1 MSTTKAHSGHVIW
14 AALIIALGG
23 LLFGYDTGVI
33 SGALPAMT
41 DYFGLSSLTSGIVVS
56 SLTVGA
62 AIGAMTSGRLSDK
75 FGRRPILL
83 VASAV
88 FVGGSLLAAF
98 STSVPIMVVSRVILG
113 LAVGC
118 ASSIVPV
125 FISELAPAEL
135 RGRLVGLNQLM
146 IVSGIM
152 FAYLSNYALAGISQ
166 DWRWMIGLA
175 VIPSLLLGIGVLSL
189 DESPRWLAVNGR
201 ADDARK
207 VLKKFRAPE
216 EIDPELED
224 IRATSSQAVESEG
237 WRALL
242 DPRLRHV
249 LVAGVGLQVLG
260 QLTGVNAVVYYAPSI
275 FESAGLGASSALLAT
290 VGVGVINLVFTVV
303 GMGLVDRVGRTG
315 LLAAGA
321 AGQAVCLAV
330 FAFLLMGG
338 IESGAKSFIGVACI
352 FLYIAAVAVGLDI
365 VVFIIPSELYPLRI
379 RATAMSLTTGVNW
392 TLSFIVSLTFLSLF
406 DVLGGAGT
414 FGIYAVA
421 TALLAVF
428 AIKVIPETRGK
439 TLEDIEREHVRR
451 DA

>member
-1 MSTTKAHSGHVIW
+1 MASSGTRNGHVIW
-14 AALIIALGG
+14 ATSIIALGG

-41 DYFGLSSLTSGIVVS
+41 DYFGLTPFTSGVVVS

-62 AIGAMTSGRLSDK
+62 ALGAMSSGRLSDK
-75 FGRRPILL
+75 FGRRPVLL
-83 VASAV
+83 AASVV
-88 FVGGSLLAAF
+88 FVLGSLMAAF

-125 FISELAPAEL
+125 FISELAPADL
-135 RGRLVGLNQLM
+135 RGRLVSLNQLM

-152 FAYLSNYALAGISQ
+152 FAYLSNYALAGINQ

-175 VIPSLLLGIGVLSL
+175 VVPSLLLGIGVFSL
-189 DESPRWLAVNGR
+189 AESPRWLAINGR
-201 ADDARK
+201 ADKARQ
-207 VLKKFRAPE
+207 VLEKFRTPE
-216 EIDPELED
+216 EVQKELED
-224 IRATSSQAVESEG
+224 IRSNDQSSQSDG
-237 WRALL
+237 WKALL

-249 LVAGVGLQVLG
+249 LIAGVGLQILG

-290 VGVGVINLVFTVV
+290 VGVGVINLIFTVI
-303 GMGLVDRVGRTG
+303 GMGLVDKIGRTK

-321 AGQAVCLAV
+321 AGQAICLAI
-330 FAFLLMGG
+330 FALLLMGG
-338 IESGAKSFIGVACI
+338 IKSGATSFIGVACI

-406 DVLGGAGT
+406 EALGGVGT

-428 AIKVIPETRGK
+428 ALKVIPETQGK
-439 TLEDIEREHVRR
+439 TLEDIEREYVRR
-451 DA
+451 EA